1 MKPKTI
7 EAWRT
12 VVGGFGGAV
21 AIMSGIA
28 AYIMLK
34 SLLTSWLIPVLC
46 VLPVA
51 LALALPL
58 RGVTRW
64 LTGSYNTWLNI
75 SIHML
80 LMYPL
85 LLGAVMLTNKLWV
98 IDNQR
103 DMQGVVDRVY
113 TEKRKSTRRSGRRS
127 YRTVE
132 KLYNV
137 INITLETGKSRKI
150 DVSKK
155 IYRQAEKGDTVQIP
169 VTTGIF
175 HMTQMEEGQ
184 LKLLH
189 PHIKKSRRPYP
200 DRSGFGVGAKRSKMT
215 SDEIR
220 EYHRRRIDSIRN
232 SFKH

>member
-1 MKPKTI
+1 MKPKTE

-21 AIMSGIA
+21 AIMSGMA

-34 SLLTSWLIPVLC
+34 TLLTPWIIPVLC

-58 RGVTRW
+58 RSVTGW
-64 LTGSYNTWLNI
+64 LTGSVNVWLNL
-75 SIHML
+75 SVHML

-85 LLGAVMLTNKLWV
+85 LLGAVLLTNKLWV
-98 IDNQR
+98 ITNER

-113 TEKRKSTRRSGRRS
+113 TERRKSTRRQGRRS
-127 YRTVE
+127 YHTVE
-132 KLYNV
+132 KLQNV
-137 INITLETGKSRKI
+137 IDITLETGKTRKI

-155 IYRQAEKGDTVQIP
+155 IYRQVEKGDTVEIP
-169 VTTGIF
+169 ITTGIF

-184 LKLLH
+184 LTLLH
-189 PHIKKSRRPYP
+189 PHIKKSRRSYP
-200 DRSGFGVGAKRSKMT
+200 DRPNFGVGAKRSKMT
-215 SDEIR
+215 PEEIR
-220 EYHRRRIDSIRN
+220 DYHRRRIDSIRN